1 MGSRAAVCLPRPLVP
16 VIFVRRLNRFAAEVR
31 SARDGRRLRVHLPN
45 SGRMEELLRPGAE
58 ARVHPRDPARGRTAG
73 TLLLVRY
80 RGRWVGVDSRL
91 PNRLFEAG
99 LACRALAPFGR
110 VTGWRREVALGA
122 GRVDFVLDD
131 ARGRRLVEV
140 KSCNKVER
148 GIALFP
154 DAPTTRGARHLRTL
168 ARAARRGARAAVVWF
183 VQRSDAFCLRPDRA
197 ADPEFAEAAARAAA
211 AGVKLYA
218 YACRVGPRAVAALRP
233 IPVEVERP
241 HQRPRRRS
249 RRTEAR

>member
-1 MGSRAAVCLPRPLVP
+1 
-16 VIFVRRLNRFAAEVR
+16 VR
-31 SARDGRRLRVHLPN
+31 H
-45 SGRMEELLRPGAE
+45 
-58 ARVHPRDPARGRTAG
+58 
-73 TLLLVRY
+73 

-91 PNRLFEAG
+91 PNHLFEAG
-99 LACRALAPFGR
+99 LASRALAPFAR
-110 VTGWRREVALGA
+110 ATGWRREVPFGP
-122 GRVDFVLDD
+122 GRVDFVLHE
-131 ARGRRLVEV
+131 AGRLRLVEV

-154 DAPTTRGARHLRTL
+154 DAPTTRGARHLETL
-168 ARAARRGARAAVVWF
+168 ARAGRRGVRGSVVWV
-183 VQRSDAFCLRPDRA
+183 VQRSDASRLRLDRA

-218 YACRVGPRAVAALRP
+218 YACRVGPRAIAVLRP